1 MNRMII
7 AASVTVCLMSAP
19 AIAGTVS
26 YDRDYSYDCAG
37 NVIRS
42 TVEVWFARMAASLG
56 SAKANFEL
64 GCYNHGSV
72 VARHYWYRVP
82 KGSEYYGR
90 AQYEIGIY
98 NHYHDCHDCG
108 DYLLSVYYEN
118 FVEAAGTG
126 NVAAMCMIARNHYAK
141 YKYFSSSIASR
152 TEEGAVEKARQAYS
166 AMIDWY
172 EIALKGHKE
181 LNRIG
186 VSRTGFNVC
195 PGVPYIIQD
204 LNRSN

>member
-37 NVIRS
+37 NVPSS
-42 TVEVWFARMAASLG
+42 TIEVWFDRMAASLG

-64 GCYNHGSV
+64 GCHNQGSV

-98 NHYHDCHDCG
+98 NHYHDCNNCTG
-108 DYLLSVYYEN
+108 DLLSVNYEH
-118 FVEAAGTG
+118 FAEAAGTG
-126 NVAAMCMIARNHYAK
+126 NVAAMCLIARNYYAEYK
-141 YKYFSSSIASR
+141 HFKYFSSNKER
-152 TEEGAVEKARQAYS
+152 EGEKARQAFS

-186 VSRTGFNVC
+186 VSRTGFNFC
-195 PGVPYIIQD
+195 PNVPYIIQD